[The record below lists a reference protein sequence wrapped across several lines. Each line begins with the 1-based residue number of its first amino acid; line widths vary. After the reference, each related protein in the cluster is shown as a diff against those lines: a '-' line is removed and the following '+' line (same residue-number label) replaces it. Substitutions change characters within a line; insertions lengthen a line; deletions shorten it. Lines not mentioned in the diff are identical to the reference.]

1 VEHDVEDNMEHN
13 VEDNVEMAK
22 SADASVAKFPR
33 GMRIDLG
40 L

>member
-1 VEHDVEDNMEHN
+1 
-13 VEDNVEMAK
+13 VEMAK